1 MPSNAYRNC
10 ALALLLALAH
20 CNCPPTADVAEPPVG
35 DGFVAVTAVNAT
47 TVVASFSRAIND
59 ATVKTE
65 RFAITCFTTLPATDF
80 PIIDASI
87 SGDAEITLTTARQE
101 RGQLYTLTVTGVND
115 RDGYPLDG
123 TINFVG
129 AGDRQTADV
138 TFAVDDGARAAAF
151 GQLIARV
158 NVDASGDFSAGYREL
173 ALAAGSWTAQLAIAV
188 DRNRSVD
195 RSDDGDLTIDRRA
208 YGVRLVDG
216 AGQPAS
222 PLVLFEVTSADPQTV
237 VVPLLSPLRQCPD
250 APVPPLTLPAAPD
263 DPAAGDG
270 VKRVRIVVDD
280 RQPRELISPA
290 IGLTADA
297 AGNFDP
303 VDRTVALDDSDGD
316 GVYQVLVDV
325 KVDPARI
332 NTDIENAPIDEVPY
346 LAFLINDGSKLNDFY
361 IFILATDESPVNVVM
376 PLGEPDLT
384 PVTFRADVGASFVT
398 ADGSVRGHHPGE
410 AIFITGNF
418 SNIVDAF
425 RQNCADAW
433 SGGENL
439 NLRMRERA
447 DHPGVWEKTLWLPRG
462 RAQTY
467 KLVRCDGALGCGPLN
482 ARVTSTGY
490 AFATV
495 MKNLATENLDASD
508 HAAVKIVDPGALSSV
523 VIAGT
528 SYDYSSADI
537 YVGTGSGR
545 EDDPDNTPSASVLF
559 KQEIPNLVVN
569 LTSSGECAVQTPV
582 EIIGTWRDVNLP
594 QTPAQ
599 LIATIGT
606 SDPKFNLNPYD
617 YDDGMV
623 GASAPAREAP

>member
-1 MPSNAYRNC
+1 MSSNAYRSC
-10 ALALLLALAH
+10 VLALLLALAH
-20 CNCPPTADVAEPPVG
+20 CSCPPNSDRTDPPVG

-47 TVVASFSRAIND
+47 TVVASFSRAID
-59 ATVKTE
+59 GATVKTE
-65 RFAITCFTTLPATDF
+65 RFAITCFTDLPATDF
-80 PIIDASI
+80 PIIDASL
-87 SGDAEITLTTARQE
+87 SGDAEITLTTARQQ
-101 RGQLYTLTVTGVND
+101 RGQLYTLTVIGVND

-138 TFAVDDGARAAAF
+138 TFAVDDVARAASF
-151 GQLIARV
+151 GQLTARV
-158 NVDASGDFSAGYREL
+158 TVDPNGDFSAGYREL
-173 ALAAGSWTAQLAIAV
+173 ALTVGSWTAQLAIAV
-188 DRNRSVD
+188 DRNRTVD
-195 RSDDGDLTIDRRA
+195 RGDDGDLTIDRRA

-222 PLVLFEVTSADPQTV
+222 PLVPFEVTSSDPLTV
-237 VVPLLSPLRQCPD
+237 TIPLLSPLRQCPD
-250 APVPPLTLPAAPD
+250 APYPALTLPAAAD
-263 DPAAGDG
+263 DPAPDDG
-270 VKRVRIVVDD
+270 VKRVRIIVDD
-280 RQPRELISPA
+280 RQPRELIAPA

-297 AGNFDP
+297 AGNFNP

-316 GVYQVLVDV
+316 GIYQALVDV

-346 LAFLINDGSKLNDFY
+346 LAFLINDGNKLNDFY
-361 IFILATDESPVNVVM
+361 IFILAVDETPANVVM
-376 PLGEPDLT
+376 PLGDPDLT
-384 PVTFRADVGASFVT
+384 AVTFRADVGASFVA

-439 NLRMRERA
+439 NLRMRERT

-467 KLVRCDGALGCGPLN
+467 KLVRCDAALGCGPLN

-508 HAAVKIVDPGALSSV
+508 HAAVKVVDPNALSAV
-523 VIAGT
+523 LINGT
-528 SYDYSSADI
+528 SYDYSAAAI
-537 YVGTGSGR
+537 YAGTGTGR
-545 EDDPDNTPSASVLF
+545 EDDPDNTPSAGVLF

-569 LTSSGECAVQTPV
+569 LTSTGECAVQTPV
-582 EIIGTWRDVNLP
+582 AIIGTWRDVNLP
-594 QTPAQ
+594 RTPAEI
-599 LIATIGT
+599 IATIGQA
-606 SDPKFNLNPYD
+606 DPKFNLNPYD